1 MSSHARVRTTDRSTR
16 STRDGHRE
24 ALGKGHHRKGGAP
37 AEKAS
42 SGKTLARSFV
52 RYIQTSALLF
62 EAPQPLPPITKKLER
77 RLAADA
83 GVAAALPFRAN
94 DFRNLAENDGIP
106 YQDLPSLVNDM
117 RGMLR
122 MLQAAGLE
130 ILVVDSLEYLATDQ
144 ADHFIFAVMNLWSSG
159 LDVVLL
165 GPDNA
170 YVSFDEIAEVVTGKD
185 FIRIYINSFLR
196 DIRSRSR
203 RHRQQAALRRFLS
216 NA

>member
-1 MSSHARVRTTDRSTR
+1 
-16 STRDGHRE
+16 
-24 ALGKGHHRKGGAP
+24 
-37 AEKAS
+37 
-42 SGKTLARSFV
+42 
-52 RYIQTSALLF
+52 
-62 EAPQPLPPITKKLER
+62 
-77 RLAADA
+77 
-83 GVAAALPFRAN
+83 
-94 DFRNLAENDGIP
+94 
-106 YQDLPSLVNDM
+106 M